1 MSILFLLIPLS
12 LILLGVAIWAFFWA
26 VDSNQFDDLS
36 GPAYSILYD
45 DDAEATEKAEA
56 LKAAGLDESA
66 SSETTVQASTSAQTD
81 SNSTSSDSNSISS
94 DSTNSS
100 EKKDS

>member
-26 VDSNQFDDLS
+26 VDSSQFDDLS

-45 DDAEATEKAEA
+45 DDVK
-56 LKAAGLDESA
+56 K
-66 SSETTVQASTSAQTD
+66 STSVATD
-81 SNSTSSDSNSISS
+81 TQVESKAKSSDITQHNG
-94 DSTNSS
+94 
-100 EKKDS
+100 

>member
-45 DDAEATEKAEA
+45 DDVKADKKPPATGSAEIEPEVKP
-56 LKAAGLDESA
+56 
-66 SSETTVQASTSAQTD
+66 SSPVSNGDSKQA
-81 SNSTSSDSNSISS
+81 
-94 DSTNSS
+94 
-100 EKKDS
+100 

>member
-45 DDAEATEKAEA
+45 DDVK
-56 LKAAGLDESA
+56 KMPRSD
-66 SSETTVQASTSAQTD
+66 SETVAPANTEADTD
-81 SNSTSSDSNSISS
+81 AADEKNAGKG
-94 DSTNSS
+94 S
-100 EKKDS
+100 ENR

>member
-45 DDAEATEKAEA
+45 EDAEATEKAEA
-56 LKAAGLDESA
+56 RKAAGLDEPA
-66 SSETTVQASTSAQTD
+66 AAPSSETTAQASTSAQTGR
-81 SNSTSSDSNSISS
+81 NNASTSSDSA
-94 DSTNSS
+94 NSS

>member
-45 DDAEATEKAEA
+45 DDVKPKAKPA
-56 LKAAGLDESA
+56 
-66 SSETTVQASTSAQTD
+66 V
-81 SNSTSSDSNSISS
+81 TSSDADTAALDQGTDPQDRPAS
-94 DSTNSS
+94 
-100 EKKDS
+100 

>member
-26 VDSNQFDDLS
+26 VDSDQFDDLS

-45 DDAEATEKAEA
+45 DDVKPEKKATVT
-56 LKAAGLDESA
+56 DEGSQPDNP
-66 SSETTVQASTSAQTD
+66 QATA
-81 SNSTSSDSNSISS
+81 SDSE
-94 DSTNSS
+94 DS
-100 EKKDS
+100 KQA

>member
-26 VDSNQFDDLS
+26 VDSSQFDDLS

-45 DDAEATEKAEA
+45 DDVK
-56 LKAAGLDESA
+56 K
-66 SSETTVQASTSAQTD
+66 
-81 SNSTSSDSNSISS
+81 TSSPPDTLPESGGSK
-94 DSTNSS
+94 STTTPNNG
-100 EKKDS
+100 

>member
-45 DDAEATEKAEA
+45 DDVKP
-56 LKAAGLDESA
+56 
-66 SSETTVQASTSAQTD
+66 Q
-81 SNSTSSDSNSISS
+81 
-94 DSTNSS
+94 
-100 EKKDS
+100 

>member
-12 LILLGVAIWAFFWA
+12 LILLCVAIWAFFWA

-45 DDAEATEKAEA
+45 DD
-56 LKAAGLDESA
+56 LKTGKTPAQTAQN
-66 SSETTVQASTSAQTD
+66 SETPETGDNAAIADNNPAQI
-81 SNSTSSDSNSISS
+81 SDSQDNRQA
-94 DSTNSS
+94 
-100 EKKDS
+100 

>member
-1 MSILFLLIPLS
+1 MSMLFLLIPLS

-45 DDAEATEKAEA
+45 DDVQKGKKKAPEASAVSDGDA
-56 LKAAGLDESA
+56 DESA
-66 SSETTVQASTSAQTD
+66 TSDQTSDALPPASETTSADNKQA
-81 SNSTSSDSNSISS
+81 
-94 DSTNSS
+94 
-100 EKKDS
+100 

>member
-45 DDAEATEKAEA
+45 DDVKPDKKAPSSQPDTDEAESA
-56 LKAAGLDESA
+56 SA
-66 SSETTVQASTSAQTD
+66 SSE
-81 SNSTSSDSNSISS
+81 
-94 DSTNSS
+94 S
-100 EKKDS
+100 ENDKRTPDQN

>member
-45 DDAEATEKAEA
+45 DDVK
-56 LKAAGLDESA
+56 KNA
-66 SSETTVQASTSAQTD
+66 STQTSPANTTDSQGQSETPKQT
-81 SNSTSSDSNSISS
+81 NV
-94 DSTNSS
+94 
-100 EKKDS
+100 

>member
-45 DDAEATEKAEA
+45 EDEKAT
-56 LKAAGLDESA
+56 LKAEEQSPQQRSA
-66 SSETTVQASTSAQTD
+66 SNAAPESESS
-81 SNSTSSDSNSISS
+81 SSTSSS
-94 DSTNSS
+94 DS
-100 EKKDS
+100 

>member
-1 MSILFLLIPLS
+1 MSMLFLLIPLS

-45 DDAEATEKAEA
+45 DDVQKEKKKAPEASAISDSDT
-56 LKAAGLDESA
+56 DESVT
-66 SSETTVQASTSAQTD
+66 SDQTSGVLPTPPETTSADNKQA
-81 SNSTSSDSNSISS
+81 
-94 DSTNSS
+94 
-100 EKKDS
+100 

>member
-45 DDAEATEKAEA
+45 DDVKPKTKKSSAEKNDLQPDSQEA
-56 LKAAGLDESA
+56 SPPN
-66 SSETTVQASTSAQTD
+66 SED
-81 SNSTSSDSNSISS
+81 SKQS
-94 DSTNSS
+94 
-100 EKKDS
+100 

>member
-45 DDAEATEKAEA
+45 DDVKAEN
-56 LKAAGLDESA
+56 KPSAAATKDHQSDA
-66 SSETTVQASTSAQTD
+66 QQSTSAD
-81 SNSTSSDSNSISS
+81 SEDS
-94 DSTNSS
+94 
-100 EKKDS
+100 KQA

>member
-45 DDAEATEKAEA
+45 DDVKPQKKSVTT
-56 LKAAGLDESA
+56 GTDA
-66 SSETTVQASTSAQTD
+66 SQDNGPQA
-81 SNSTSSDSNSISS
+81 SSDSQ
-94 DSTNSS
+94 DS
-100 EKKDS
+100 KQA

>member
-45 DDAEATEKAEA
+45 DDVKAD
-56 LKAAGLDESA
+56 KKPSAAIKDNQSDA
-66 SSETTVQASTSAQTD
+66 QQSTSAD
-81 SNSTSSDSNSISS
+81 SEDS
-94 DSTNSS
+94 
-100 EKKDS
+100 KQA

>member
-45 DDAEATEKAEA
+45 DDVKADKKPSAAATK
-56 LKAAGLDESA
+56 DNQSD
-66 SSETTVQASTSAQTD
+66 VQQSTSAD
-81 SNSTSSDSNSISS
+81 SEDS
-94 DSTNSS
+94 
-100 EKKDS
+100 KQA

>member
-56 LKAAGLDESA
+56 RKAAGLDEPA
-66 SSETTVQASTSAQTD
+66 TEPAPQETAQAQTESHNEND
-81 SNSTSSDSNSISS
+81 RSGSDNM
-94 DSTNSS
+94 NAA

>member
-26 VDSNQFDDLS
+26 VDKGQFDDLS

-45 DDAEATEKAEA
+45 DDVKPVRQRPSGSNEQPAETHTPEQAE
-56 LKAAGLDESA
+56 
-66 SSETTVQASTSAQTD
+66 V
-81 SNSTSSDSNSISS
+81 SDA
-94 DSTNSS
+94 
-100 EKKDS
+100 KDSKQI

>member
-45 DDAEATEKAEA
+45 DDVKADKKPSAAATK
-56 LKAAGLDESA
+56 DHQSD
-66 SSETTVQASTSAQTD
+66 VQQSTSAD
-81 SNSTSSDSNSISS
+81 SEDS
-94 DSTNSS
+94 
-100 EKKDS
+100 KQA

>member
-45 DDAEATEKAEA
+45 DDVKSDKKAITAESPQAETPQA
-56 LKAAGLDESA
+56 D
-66 SSETTVQASTSAQTD
+66 SSEISAPTGDSKQT
-81 SNSTSSDSNSISS
+81 
-94 DSTNSS
+94 
-100 EKKDS
+100 

>member
-1 MSILFLLIPLS
+1 MSMLFLLIPLS

-45 DDAEATEKAEA
+45 DDVQKGKKKAPEASAVSDGDT
-56 LKAAGLDESA
+56 DESA
-66 SSETTVQASTSAQTD
+66 TSDQTSDALPPASETTSADNKQA
-81 SNSTSSDSNSISS
+81 
-94 DSTNSS
+94 
-100 EKKDS
+100 

>member
-56 LKAAGLDESA
+56 RKAAGLDEPA
-66 SSETTVQASTSAQTD
+66 TEPAPQETAQAQTE
-81 SNSTSSDSNSISS
+81 SHNESDRSGS
-94 DSTNSS
+94 DNMNAA

>member
-56 LKAAGLDESA
+56 RKATGLDKSAAA

-81 SNSTSSDSNSISS
+81 SNSTSSGGA
-94 DSTNSS
+94 NSS